1 MPKRALMEKRPWLVA
16 SLLFGISCWF
26 VEQGVVLSKFP
37 GLFEIAW
44 KGAGVALLAAYA
56 WVHHPSRDAHR
67 VALIMAL
74 CAVGDMTL
82 DVLPTARAASFAL
95 AHGVAISLYLKYRR
109 QAVAGSQHLAGI
121 VVLAATPFIALA
133 LTRDV
138 AVTLYAALLGAMAA
152 AAWTSAFPRYRVGSG
167 AMLFVASDLLLFA
180 RMGPLAGN
188 AIAGVLIWP
197 MYYFG
202 QFMICT
208 GAIGFLRR
216 QGQFSE
222 E

>member
-1 MPKRALMEKRPWLVA
+1 
-16 SLLFGISCWF
+16 
-26 VEQGVVLSKFP
+26 
-37 GLFEIAW
+37 
-44 KGAGVALLAAYA
+44 
-56 WVHHPSRDAHR
+56 
-67 VALIMAL
+67 MAL